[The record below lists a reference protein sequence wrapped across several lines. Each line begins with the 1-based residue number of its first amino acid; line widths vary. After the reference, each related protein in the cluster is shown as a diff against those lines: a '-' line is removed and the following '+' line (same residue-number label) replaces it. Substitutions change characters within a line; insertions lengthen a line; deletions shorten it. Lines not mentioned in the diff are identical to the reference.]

1 MMSTSNRNRSVTRVM
16 AAVLA
21 VVIPFTS
28 AHAANVSPVT
38 AKFDVTMS
46 VVPDCT
52 VTAAPIN
59 FGQTGLITAAI
70 KGQANLTVTCT
81 NTTPYNVGLD
91 AGTGPGSAGTKR
103 YMKGS
108 KTSNTDTVE
117 FNLYQSAGGTVWGN
131 TSGSDTLAGT
141 GNGDKQT
148 VTVYGEIPVQNA
160 PTPDNYQSS
169 ITASVYF

>member
-1 MMSTSNRNRSVTRVM
+1 MMSTLNRNRSMTRVM

-21 VVIPFTS
+21 AVMPFT
-28 AHAANVSPVT
+28 AYAANVSPVT

-52 VTAAPIN
+52 VTAAPID
-59 FGQTGLITAAI
+59 FGQTGLITATI
-70 KGQANLTVTCT
+70 NGQANLTVTCT

-91 AGTGPGSAGTKR
+91 AGTGTGSAGTTR
-103 YMKGS
+103 YMKGE
-108 KTSNTDTVE
+108 KASNTDTVK
-117 FNLYQSAGGTVWGN
+117 FNLYRSLGSGLWGN

-160 PTPDNYQSS
+160 PTPDNYKSS

>member
-1 MMSTSNRNRSVTRVM
+1 MMSTLNRNRVL

-21 VVIPFTS
+21 AVMPFTS

-38 AKFDVTMS
+38 VKFDVTMS

-52 VTAAPIN
+52 VTAAPID
-59 FGQTGLITAAI
+59 FGQTGLITTAI
-70 KGQANLTVTCT
+70 NGQANLTVTCT

-91 AGTGPGSAGTKR
+91 AGDGTGSAGTTR

-108 KTSNTDTVE
+108 LASNTDTVK
-117 FNLYQSAGGTVWGN
+117 FNLYRSPGAGLWGN
-131 TSGSDTLAGT
+131 TAGSDTLAGT

-160 PTPDNYQSS
+160 PTPDNYKSS